1 MLLPCLAL
9 TLYYARYGLSGPLQ
23 PDSIL
28 PSPSYA
34 LVLFL
39 VYLDSVGLVALTLL
53 LSRNLIRA
61 FFEKRHKLLGKGF
74 RSKLVAAFIGFALIP
89 TVLLAL
95 VASGVISEVIDVWF
109 NDQIMQVLRDS
120 EEVAHLYQEERESL
134 TADTARAIS
143 KEIFR
148 EDILKPEHRE

>member
-1 MLLPCLAL
+1 MGEIPLLHAVNLLSEPLNESRKFPRTVTPSASLESSAPSHSSSSKHKRHHYTPVWIVLVLLLPCLAL

-53 LSRNLIRA
+53 YTWA
-61 FFEKRHKLLGKGF
+61 A
-74 RSKLVAAFIGFALIP
+74 VAPWAARLR
-89 TVLLAL
+89 
-95 VASGVISEVIDVWF
+95 VASS
-109 NDQIMQVLRDS
+109 
-120 EEVAHLYQEERESL
+120 
-134 TADTARAIS
+134 
-143 KEIFR
+143 
-148 EDILKPEHRE
+148 

>member
-1 MLLPCLAL
+1 VNLLSESLTESRKFPRTVTPSASLESSAPSHSSSSKHKRHHYTPVWIVLVLLLPCLAL

-61 FFEKRHKLLGKGF
+61 FFEKRHKLMGKGF

-89 TVLLAL
+89 TVLVAL
-95 VASGVISEVIDVWF
+95 VASGVI
-109 NDQIMQVLRDS
+109 R
-120 EEVAHLYQEERESL
+120 
-134 TADTARAIS
+134 
-143 KEIFR
+143 
-148 EDILKPEHRE
+148 